1 MIPNNVPLMA
11 PSKSWPYFDPEYDTM
26 SSLIDPPEV
35 VIDNDS
41 DKDATLVKV
50 SSQNKHGT
58 LLEVVQ
64 ELTGMELTISKAYIT
79 CDGGWFI
86 DVFHVTD
93 EQGQKICDEKLIGN
107 IQKALTMQKKRCS
120 AEFQRCP
127 GRCVNTQ
134 SIAEHTAIE
143 LTGMDRPGLLS
154 EVSAVLT
161 EMNCRVNAAEVWTHK
176 RRVAC
181 VVYVTDEDTLG
192 PIENVRKLERVKEKL
207 LPIMQG
213 YDHEELARSDIAAGF
228 IHLERRLHQLM
239 LADEDYDLPEQQS
252 TPANKNGNEKP
263 QITVQ
268 IGSERNY
275 SVINVKCPD
284 RPKLLFDTVCT
295 LTDLKYVVF
304 HATID
309 SSGPYALQ
317 EYHIRQMD
325 GHTLDAEAKQKV
337 KKCLEAAIERRTSE
351 GLRLEL
357 CTSDRVGLLTDV
369 TRIFRENGLSVTR
382 ADVSTQGDK
391 AVNIFYV
398 TDTYGRPVDMK
409 TVEAIRQNNPLLGV
423 KVVTP
428 VSGAS
433 SCDEEVASRFSK
445 FMRSSERFLQGLT
458 AGWRASTVV

>member
-1 MIPNNVPLMA
+1 MELKCMGVQI
-11 PSKSWPYFDPEYDTM
+11 
-26 SSLIDPPEV
+26 
-35 VIDNDS
+35 
-41 DKDATLVKV
+41 LVDLCQIWVWHTFLNIQV

-86 DVFHVTD
+86 DGELPLLLLNHHLVIIMLLLKISTTNQSKTHILYFLSSCIIFCAVFHVTD

-107 IQKALTMQKKRCS
+107 IQKVSTDFNFFSIRYIDTKSVVVQLQHHYISWWLWNLSVQALTMQKKRCS

-252 TPANKNGNEKP
+252 TPANENGKEKP

-317 EYHIRQMD
+317 VLSLAFSSLTSLLPSHYIR
-325 GHTLDAEAKQKV
+325 HKIPEVCPLLPTLE
-337 KKCLEAAIERRTSE
+337 
-351 GLRLEL
+351 
-357 CTSDRVGLLTDV
+357 
-369 TRIFRENGLSVTR
+369 
-382 ADVSTQGDK
+382 VSTH
-391 AVNIFYV
+391 
-398 TDTYGRPVDMK
+398 
-409 TVEAIRQNNPLLGV
+409 PLY
-423 KVVTP
+423 T
-428 VSGAS
+428 
-433 SCDEEVASRFSK
+433 C
-445 FMRSSERFLQGLT
+445 
-458 AGWRASTVV
+458 